1 MVSAVSPSELNK
13 YACQLEDTLE
23 AYGKQLGATQQFAQ
37 YQDSVL
43 QQLKPHIDRYKAM
56 ETLLTE
62 PSLLAAYTKDFF
74 THVHPVQS
82 ERDKQEMAVSRASFP
97 DMPPAQG
104 NRSSINL
111 SDVRPDQ
118 RWMVA
123 DDMERHGMF
132 ANKVL
137 VME

>member
-1 MVSAVSPSELNK
+1 
-13 YACQLEDTLE
+13 LEDTLE
-23 AYGKQLGATQQFAQ
+23 TYGKQLGATQQFAQ

-62 PSLLAAYTKDFF
+62 PTLLAAYTKDFF
-74 THVHPVQS
+74 THVHPVESTQ
-82 ERDKQEMAVSRASFP
+82 ERQERAHRQAFP
-97 DMPPAQG
+97 DMPPVQG
-104 NRSSINL
+104 NRASINL

-132 ANKVL
+132 TNKVL
-137 VME
+137 VVE